1 VLLIVDMGQ
10 AFFVVD
16 SFTDRPFAGNPAAVC
31 VLDQAADEAWM
42 RNVAREM
49 NLSETAF
56 LHPERDQP
64 SQSSEL
70 PALAR
75 GGLAPPSQSAGG
87 SEPSQGSELV
97 VHHTW
102 RLRWLTPSVEVDL
115 CGHGTLAAAHVLWQ
129 SGGAVLDRP
138 LRFLT
143 RSGVLQARTQGGLIL
158 LDFPARPVEEAAPAG
173 LTAALG
179 LGDAGSILFVGSNKM
194 DYLVELASAAD
205 VRACRPDMAAL
216 AKIPVRGVMVTAR
229 GEVAGIDFISRFF
242 GPGSGIPE
250 DPVTGSAHCAL
261 APYWGAKLGKTAMV
275 GFQASARGGTVAVE
289 VRGDRVQLGGQ
300 AVTVSKGELLFGPR
314 R

>member
-42 RNVAREM
+42 RDVAREM

-56 LHPERDQP
+56 LHPER
-64 SQSSEL
+64 
-70 PALAR
+70 
-75 GGLAPPSQSAGG
+75 GLAPPSQSAGG
-87 SEPSQGSELV
+87 SEPSQGSELDA
-97 VHHTW
+97 W

-129 SGGAVLDRP
+129 SGRAVVDQP

-143 RSGVLQARTQGGLIL
+143 RSGVLQARSQGALIL
-158 LDFPARPVEEAAPAG
+158 LDFPAKPVEEAAPAG

-179 LGDAGSILFVGSNKM
+179 LGDAGSVLFVGSNKM
-194 DYLVELASAAD
+194 DYLVELASAAE

-216 AKIPVRGVMVTAR
+216 AKIPARGVMVTAR
-229 GEVAGIDFISRFF
+229 AEVAGIDFISRFF

-275 GFQASARGGTVAVE
+275 GFQASPRGGTVAVE

-314 R
+314 

>member
-16 SFTDRPFAGNPAAVC
+16 AFTDRPFAGNPAAVC
-31 VLDQAADEAWM
+31 VMARAAGEDWM
-42 RNVAREM
+42 RDVAREM

-56 LHPERDQP
+56 LHPERDDEGH
-64 SQSSEL
+64 S
-70 PALAR
+70 
-75 GGLAPPSQSAGG
+75 
-87 SEPSQGSELV
+87 
-97 VHHTW
+97 W

-115 CGHGTLAAAHVLWQ
+115 CGHGTLATAHVLWQ
-129 SGGAVLDRP
+129 TGQAPRDRP

-143 RSGVLQARTQGGLIL
+143 RSGVLQARLQSANGDGLIL
-158 LDFPARPVEEAAPAG
+158 LDFPARPVSDRSPPG
-173 LTAALG
+173 LAAALG
-179 LGDAGSILFVGSNKM
+179 LGDAAAVRFVGSNKM
-194 DYLVELASAAD
+194 DYLVELASAAE

-216 AKIPVRGVMVTAR
+216 AKIPARGVMVTAR
-229 GEVAGIDFISRFF
+229 AEAPGIDFISRFF

-289 VRGDRVQLGGQ
+289 IHGDRVQLGGR
-300 AVTVSKGELLFGPR
+300 AVTVSKGELLFGPDGVG
-314 R
+314 